1 MNNILTDRELQVVSL
16 RFGLLDANGMFT
28 KLGNIGR
35 SWMLG
40 EIAQLPEFNCTR
52 ERISHL
58 EIKALRK
65 LTLTKQSEAFEKPL
79 TTTDI
84 LFLCKQIQHAK
95 LEVDILMMRQTR
107 FDLEQ
112 EYKEKVRRIHQSE
125 IDTQNRINSA
135 KEGIGE

>member
-1 MNNILTDRELQVVSL
+1 MNNILTDRELKVVSL

-35 SWMLG
+35 KW
-40 EIAQLPEFNCTR
+40 I
-52 ERISHL
+52 
-58 EIKALRK
+58 
-65 LTLTKQSEAFEKPL
+65 
-79 TTTDI
+79 
-84 LFLCKQIQHAK
+84 
-95 LEVDILMMRQTR
+95 
-107 FDLEQ
+107 DLEQ